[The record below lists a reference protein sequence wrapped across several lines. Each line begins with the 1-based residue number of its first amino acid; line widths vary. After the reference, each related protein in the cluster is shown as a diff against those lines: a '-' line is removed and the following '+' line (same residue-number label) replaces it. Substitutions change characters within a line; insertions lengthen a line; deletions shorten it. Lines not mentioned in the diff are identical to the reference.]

1 MELKCKNKLE
11 AFKLSQK
18 LIKSENLIARD
29 LEGLCL
35 YNKEGK
41 LKYLIYY
48 GLN

>member
-1 MELKCKNKLE
+1 MKLINCKSKFE

-35 YNKEGK
+35 YNKNDE
-41 LKYLIYY
+41 LKYLIIF
-48 GLN
+48 